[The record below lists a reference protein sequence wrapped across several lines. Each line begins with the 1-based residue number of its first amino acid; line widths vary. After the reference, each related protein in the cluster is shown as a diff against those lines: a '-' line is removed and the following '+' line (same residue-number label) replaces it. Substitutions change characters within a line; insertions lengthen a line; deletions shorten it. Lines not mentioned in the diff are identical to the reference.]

1 MPASPGVMRPSGET
15 ALASAIT
22 KPAPPAAR
30 APRCTRC
37 QSFATPSL
45 DEYWHIG
52 DTPMRLRS
60 VTDLIVS
67 G

>member
-1 MPASPGVMRPSGET
+1 V
-15 ALASAIT
+15 ASAIT
-22 KPAPPAAR
+22 NPAPPTAG
-30 APRCTRC
+30 APRFTKC
-37 QSFATPSL
+37 QSVATPSL